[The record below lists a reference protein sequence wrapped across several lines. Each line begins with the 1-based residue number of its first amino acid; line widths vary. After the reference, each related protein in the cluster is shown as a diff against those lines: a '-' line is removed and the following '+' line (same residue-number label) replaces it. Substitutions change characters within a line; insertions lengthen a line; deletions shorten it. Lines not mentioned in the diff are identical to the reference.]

1 MSKPTNSVRCLWVLE
16 SSALNTANLIKEIN
30 SKYCFQFWIN
40 WDLNTKLYL
49 VGFQWHYFHII
60 GLEGP
65 LINHLFAHSLGQQV
79 HYKLLWLCNK
89 SHTKCKLIRE
99 VHENPGGMQDPEVS
113 SQYLK
118 IYSIMTKTVSSS
130 QFY

>member
-16 SSALNTANLIKEIN
+16 SSALNTVNLIKEIN

-49 VGFQWHYFHII
+49 VGFQWHYFPII

-65 LINHLFAHSLGQQV
+65 LINQLFAHSLGQQV
-79 HYKLLWLCNK
+79 HYKLLWSCNK
-89 SHTKCKLIRE
+89 SRTKCKLVRE
-99 VHENPGGMQDPEVS
+99 VHENPGGM
-113 SQYLK
+113 
-118 IYSIMTKTVSSS
+118 
-130 QFY
+130 